1 MRYTIGLDLGGT
13 EIKGGVLDENRKTVV
28 KDRIAT
34 ESSGGP
40 DHVIGRLALLA
51 RRLVKQAGIP
61 DGSVAGVGVGT
72 PGPVDPK
79 TQVVLMAP
87 NLGWTNVALHKKLQ
101 ELCGGWPVTVVND
114 ANAACYGEYIAGV
127 GHTEQVRHM
136 VLLTLGTGIGGGIVI
151 DGELFVG
158 PHGAGAEL
166 GHTIVQV
173 NGRPCP
179 CGQRGCVE
187 RYASSTA
194 IAAEAQRRVA
204 AGEKTIL
211 KPTDNTQQVFE
222 AAARGDAVACAV
234 IDEACE
240 YLGAAVVNFVHATDP
255 ELVVL
260 GGGVSH
266 GGDAL
271 LSRVW
276 KFYKQHYWKAAP
288 SYIKLVL
295 ATLGNDAGFI
305 GAAGLAA
312 RVRAT

>member
-1 MRYTIGLDLGGT
+1 MQYTIGLDLGGT
-13 EIKGGVLDENRKTVV
+13 QIKGGILDQAYKTVV

-34 ESSGGP
+34 EADGGP
-40 DHVIGRLALLA
+40 GHVIGRLALLA
-51 RRLVKQAGIP
+51 RQLVKKAHIAPGDI
-61 DGSVAGVGVGT
+61 AGVGVGT

-87 NLGWTNVALHKKLQ
+87 NLGWTNVALHKTL
-101 ELCGGWPVTVVND
+101 EDLCGGWPVTVVND

-127 GHTEQVRHM
+127 GHTEKVRHM
-136 VLLTLGTGIGGGIVI
+136 VLLTLGTGIGGGIVM
-151 DGELFVG
+151 DGKLFVG

-166 GHTIVQV
+166 GHTIVHL

-179 CGQRGCVE
+179 CGQSGCVE
-187 RYASSTA
+187 RYASSPA

-211 KPTDNTQQVFE
+211 KPTDKTQQVFE
-222 AAARGDAVACAV
+222 AAAKGDAVACAV

-240 YLGAAVVNFVHATDP
+240 YLGAAVANFVHATDP

-260 GGGVSH
+260 GGGLTH
-266 GGDAL
+266 EGEAL
-271 LSRVW
+271 LGRVR
-276 KFYKQHYWKAAP
+276 KFYKKHYWKAAP
-288 SYIKLVL
+288 SYIKIVL

-305 GAAGLAA
+305 GAAGLAK
-312 RVRAT
+312 RG